1 MVTLSREGFKMWV
14 EIMWMDK
21 DGRTRVA
28 TATTN
33 EDFEDMKQYIYN
45 VDGIIIDIKY
55 FKEEY

>member
-1 MVTLSREGFKMWV
+1 MWV